1 MHYAVQN
8 CRAHFSLGDM
18 MGLIHIIWSIIVG
31 FVVGLIARALVP
43 GADAMGFI
51 ATAVVGI
58 VGSLI
63 GGFIGNMV
71 SKPPEGAKFHP
82 AGFFMSILGAII
94 LLVIWR
100 YVR

>member
-1 MHYAVQN
+1 MGIMHI
-8 CRAHFSLGDM
+8 L
-18 MGLIHIIWSIIVG
+18 WSIIVG

-51 ATAVVGI
+51 ATSAVGI

-63 GGFIGNMV
+63 GGVIGNMV
-71 SKPPEGAKFHP
+71 SKPPEGAKFHA
-82 AGFFMSILGAII
+82 AGFIMSIVGAIV